1 MQITEVKVFPV
12 EEEKLK
18 AYVTITLD
26 DCFIVRDLKVING
39 KNGMFVAMP
48 SKKTR
53 DGSFKDIAHP
63 LNSDTRREME
73 QVILEAYRDEMGSE
87 SPAHLSSEPSSIL
100 STATAGTLLDI
111 KTESSPV
118 VGVDN

>member
-1 MQITEVKVFPV
+1 MEITEVKVFPV

-26 DCFIVRDLKVING
+26 ECFIIRDLKVISG

-63 LNSDTRREME
+63 LNSETRRNME
-73 QVILEAYRDEMGSE
+73 EAILLAYQEETGDHTALYQQDVITSHKTGILKSDNSSSVLE
-87 SPAHLSSEPSSIL
+87 
-100 STATAGTLLDI
+100 
-111 KTESSPV
+111 
-118 VGVDN
+118 

>member
-73 QVILEAYRDEMGSE
+73 QVILAAYRDEMADPRS
-87 SPAHLSSEPSSIL
+87 HLSAETSSIL
-100 STATAGTLLDI
+100 SADTTGSLLDLGS
-111 KTESSPV
+111 ESSPV
-118 VGVDN
+118 AEADI

>member
-1 MQITEVKVFPV
+1 MLITEVKVFPV

-26 DCFIVRDLKVING
+26 DCFIVRDLKVISG

-73 QVILEAYRDEMGSE
+73 QIILDAYQDEMNTREDGSIRRDNGTE
-87 SPAHLSSEPSSIL
+87 TRSMMSDAS
-100 STATAGTLLDI
+100 AG
-111 KTESSPV
+111 SV
-118 VGVDN
+118 